1 MAKRRSSGNH
11 YVSKGLHPVVNKSIK
26 KAVRLERRNSQ
37 QHSYDLLTAWRKGTN
52 PWITISNPNTKETNK
67 RFIRVRANI
76 VWGNPH
82 YKPKLKVSNK

>member
-1 MAKRRSSGNH
+1 MGKRKSSGNH
-11 YVSKGLHPVVNKSIK
+11 YVSKGLYRSVNKSIK
-26 KAVRLERRNSQ
+26 KAVRLERKKSQ

-67 RFIRVRANI
+67 RFIRVRANT

-82 YKPKLKVSNK
+82 YKPKLKASN